1 MERAVYCIVENGG
14 VWSIRLND
22 KRYGPCRSREH
33 ALEVAVRAAA
43 KAHGRGTH
51 AHVMV
56 RDDGARF
63 RSVWCD
69 GRALSVAA

>member
-1 MERAVYCIVENGG
+1 MDRAVYCVVERGG
-14 VWSIRLND
+14 VWSIRMND
-22 KRYGPCRSREH
+22 KHYGPCRSREH
-33 ALEVAVRAAA
+33 ALEVAIRAAA

-56 RDDGARF
+56 RDESCF

-69 GRALSVAA
+69 GRALSIAA

>member
-1 MERAVYCIVENGG
+1 MERAVYCVVETGG
-14 VWSIRLND
+14 VWSIRMND

-56 RDDGARF
+56 RDEARF